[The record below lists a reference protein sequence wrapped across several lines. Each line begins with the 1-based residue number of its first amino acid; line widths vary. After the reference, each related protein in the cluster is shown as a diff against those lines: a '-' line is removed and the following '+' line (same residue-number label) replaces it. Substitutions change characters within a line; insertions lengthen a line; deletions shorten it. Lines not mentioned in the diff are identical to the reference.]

1 MKGAPLNE
9 QAAALLRAAAGYVR
23 KGHVRHAN
31 ARKANGALCDPESP
45 QAVCWCAQGALL
57 AGLPDIGLRHPYL
70 DPTRT
75 YSEVEADQIIETRHE
90 LLRAAAKALR
100 EVADIALALEG
111 HKSGIPLWND
121 EIVEDGAEVAGSM
134 MAAAEKLEAAA

>member
-57 AGLPDIGLRHPYL
+57 AGLPDIGR
-70 DPTRT
+70 
-75 YSEVEADQIIETRHE
+75 AE
-90 LLRAAAKALR
+90 LPPGRAARRGVWGL
-100 EVADIALALEG
+100 D
-111 HKSGIPLWND
+111 D
-121 EIVEDGAEVAGSM
+121 E
-134 MAAAEKLEAAA
+134 